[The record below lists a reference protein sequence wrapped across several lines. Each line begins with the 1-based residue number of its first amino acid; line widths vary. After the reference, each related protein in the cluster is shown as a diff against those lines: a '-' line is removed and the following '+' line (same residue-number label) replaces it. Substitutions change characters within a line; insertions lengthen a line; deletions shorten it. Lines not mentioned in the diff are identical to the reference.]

1 MRIGTRLLVA
11 LLPSI
16 GVVMLGYGL
25 WALTQRQ
32 ATVVSEARRETEAYA
47 RALAL
52 AVDYAGRSLP
62 PAELKEILDEVSR
75 EPSVYG
81 VSVYDTAGQPTLV
94 AGALQEFAPAAPEHV
109 RAVLAGGGSV
119 RAEREVEGERVYTV
133 LHPLRDARGLVA
145 GVVEVA
151 QPLGFVEEEV
161 TRVGTRFLLNT
172 VTLLLTVALLTLFMV
187 RRVVSLPLQRFVE
200 ATRAVGRGEL
210 QHRLGTTGSGEL
222 AALGAE
228 FDRMAAGLDAARTQL
243 LRETENRVALERRLR
258 ESENM
263 ATIGKLAAGLAHEI
277 AAPLNVISGRA
288 ELVLRREELDPEPRR
303 SLRIIVDQIGRITTI
318 VRNLLDFGRR
328 RAARRLPLDLG
339 DVIAGA
345 LGFLDAEF
353 VGAGITVER
362 EGTAPARAVGD
373 PDHLHQVLVNLLL
386 NAVQALAEADGERR
400 ITVRLARDAAVL
412 SVEVADTGP
421 GIPDDRRARVFEP
434 FFTTRQAGTGLGL
447 VVSRSIVEEHGG
459 TLDAVP
465 PPGGRGAVFRM
476 TLPLPPEAET
486 ADG

>member
-11 LLPSI
+11 LLPSV

-32 ATVVSEARRETEAYA
+32 ATVASEARRETEAYA

-62 PAELKEILDEVSR
+62 PAELEQILNEVSR

-81 VSVYDTAGQPTLV
+81 VSVYDTAGRPTVV
-94 AGALQEFAPAAPEHV
+94 AGALQEFAPAAPEHLG
-109 RAVLAGGGSV
+109 RVLAGAGSV
-119 RAEREVEGERVYTV
+119 RVERAVDDEPLYTV
-133 LHPLRDARGLVA
+133 LHPLRDAGGRIV

-151 QPLGFVEEEV
+151 QPLGFVEEEI

-172 VTLLLTVALLTLFMV
+172 VTLLFTVALLTLFMV
-187 RRVVSLPLQRFVE
+187 RRVVSAPLRRFVE

-210 QHRLGTTGSGEL
+210 GHRLGTMGSGEL
-222 AALGAE
+222 AELGTE
-228 FDRMAAGLDAARTQL
+228 FDRMAASLDAARTQL

-263 ATIGKLAAGLAHEI
+263 AAIGKLSAGLAHEI

-288 ELVLRREELDPEPRR
+288 ELVLRRDDLDAEPRR

-328 RAARRLPLDLG
+328 RAAHRVPLDLR
-339 DVIAGA
+339 DVVDNA
-345 LGFLDAEF
+345 LSFLDAEF
-353 VGAGITVER
+353 VGAGIAIER
-362 EGTAPARAVGD
+362 QGAPHATAVGD

-386 NAVQALAEADGERR
+386 NAVQAMAGVTGERR
-400 ITVRLARDAAVL
+400 ITVRMTHAPAV
-412 SVEVADTGP
+412 VNIDITDTGP
-421 GIPDDRRARVFEP
+421 GIPAEDRARVFEP

-447 VVSRSIVEEHGG
+447 VVSRSIIEDHGG
-459 TLDAVP
+459 TLEALP
-465 PPGGRGAVFRM
+465 PPDGRGALFRV
-476 TLPLPPEAET
+476 TLPLPPETET
-486 ADG
+486 PHV